1 MSRLESG
8 SDMTPDPVLLLL
20 LSLDLDSL
28 ALSEGDNWSVQP
40 QGAKLNKSSRKT
52 AASK

>member
-8 SDMTPDPVLLLL
+8 SELTPDPVLLPL

-28 ALSEGDNWSVQP
+28 ALREITGLFNLRVQ
-40 QGAKLNKSSRKT
+40 N
-52 AASK
+52 